1 MGRTHEL
8 GPGNHNKA
16 VVLEVSIGVRW
27 GPAVGLVAHP
37 GAGLPLPSI
46 EADLDIFLMGVHE
59 GQLRQQLRLI
69 PRDDDETPFH
79 GAGPHDGP
87 GGTAKA
93 PPAFAWGTVR
103 QDVKRGKDKPTMP
116 TVPFGLMAAP
126 LAQGCFV
133 RLTEAKYLAGLRR
146 GTGWRRRRA
155 ILQRLDP
162 GARRCDATEGP
173 VAA

>member
-1 MGRTHEL
+1 MRHSIVGL
-8 GPGNHNKA
+8 GDDDKA
-16 VVLEVSIGVRW
+16 VVLEVSIGARW
-27 GPAVGLVAHP
+27 GPTVASVALPGPGLSLSA
-37 GAGLPLPSI
+37 I
-46 EADLDIFLMGVHE
+46 EADLDTRLMGVHE
-59 GQLRQQLRLI
+59 GQLRQQFRLI
-69 PRDDDETPFH
+69 PRDDDEAPFH

-87 GGTAKA
+87 GGTASA

>member
-1 MGRTHEL
+1 VIFQVR
-8 GPGNHNKA
+8 
-16 VVLEVSIGVRW
+16 IGARG
-27 GPAVGLVAHP
+27 GPAVEVLAVP
-37 GAGLPLPSI
+37 GPGLPLPAI
-46 EADLDIFLMGVHE
+46 KADLDIRLLGVQE
-59 GQLRQQLRLI
+59 GQLRQQVRLI
-69 PRDDDETPFH
+69 PRDDDEAPFH

-87 GGTAKA
+87 GGTASA

-133 RLTEAKYLAGLRR
+133 RLTEAKYLAGRRR
-146 GTGWRRRRA
+146 GKWWRRRRA

>member
-1 MGRTHEL
+1 
-8 GPGNHNKA
+8 
-16 VVLEVSIGVRW
+16 VVFQVRVGARW
-27 GPAVGLVAHP
+27 RPAVGLVAVP
-37 GAGLPLPSI
+37 GPGLPLPAI
-46 EADLDIFLMGVHE
+46 KADLDPRFMGVQE
-59 GQLRQQLRLI
+59 GQARQELRLI

-133 RLTEAKYLAGLRR
+133 RLTEAKYLAGRRR
-146 GTGWRRRRA
+146 GKWWRRRRA
-155 ILQRLDP
+155 ILPRLDP

-173 VAA
+173 AAA